1 LAGLGVNPDVFSQ
14 LLFKGIRLRFIIFV
28 ALNRNQLCMGKDIS
42 VYKKYIRLFWYVYA
56 AGVVSIFL
64 MFFMIAQGWLGFMP
78 SFEDLEN
85 PESLLASEVVSSDG
99 VVMGTYFKENRS
111 YVNYNELSPVL
122 LKALVATEDV
132 RYYSHSGIDIR
143 GLVRVVKGIVTG
155 DTNSG
160 GGSTISQQLAK
171 MLFPRDNL
179 DNKLELI
186 FRKFK
191 EWVIAVKL
199 EKSYTKEEILTMYL
213 NKYDFLNLAVGI
225 KSAATVYFNTTPDK
239 LTLEQSAMLVGM
251 AKNSSLY
258 NPVRRPELTLQ
269 RRNVVLE
276 QMEKYG
282 YISKPECD
290 AAQSQPLHLDYHKVD
305 FKTGLAPYF
314 REYLR
319 VAMNADKPERSDYAS
334 WQSEKYREDLI
345 DWETNPLYGWCKKN
359 KKADGTT
366 YNLYRDGLRI
376 ITTIDSRMQKY
387 AEEALNYHLR
397 KNLQPSFNKHMR
409 SLKNKPF
416 SNNLSDEAVDG
427 ILDQAI
433 KQSRRYWLAKNSGKS
448 WEEIKQIFNRPVEM
462 SVFSYKGDRDTMMTP
477 LDSMRYSL
485 SIFRSSFMS
494 MEVKTGYVKAYV
506 GGPDYSHFMYD
517 MVKGGKRQVGSTV
530 KPFLYTLAMQN
541 GMSPCSKVPNVPQ
554 QFILPDG
561 TIWEAKNSGKTKFDD
576 KMVTLKWGLA
586 HSVNQVSAWVMKQYN
601 PQSVVDVMKKMGI
614 YSPIDPVPSMFL
626 GTSDV
631 TLYEMVGAY
640 GTFANKGVF
649 TQPIF
654 VTRIEDRHGN
664 VISTFRAERH
674 DAIDEQTAYL
684 MTELMRGVVDAGSG
698 GRLRWSPDYGGF
710 RGPIAAKTGTT
721 QNHSDG
727 WFIGVTPQL
736 VSGAWTGAELRSIHF
751 EDLDS
756 GQGARMAL
764 PIWGYYMRKVYADH
778 SLPYRDQVDFER
790 PANFSGDVNCDDPE
804 SIEQDQDNSEEF
816 F

>member
-1 LAGLGVNPDVFSQ
+1 MN
-14 LLFKGIRLRFIIFV
+14 
-28 ALNRNQLCMGKDIS
+28 KDIS
-42 VYKKYIRLFWYVYA
+42 FFKRFIRIFWILYV
-56 AGVVSIFL
+56 AGVLSIML
-64 MFFMIAQGWLGFMP
+64 LFFMIAQGWLGYMP

-85 PESLLASEVVSSDG
+85 PESLLASEVVSADG
-99 VVMGTYFKENRS
+99 VVLGKYFKENRS
-111 YVNYNELSPVL
+111 FVDYEEFSPQL
-122 LKALVATEDV
+122 RNALIATEDV
-132 RYYSHSGIDIR
+132 RFFEHSGIDIR
-143 GLVRVVKGIVTG
+143 GLVRVVKGIITA

-179 DNKLELI
+179 DSKIKLI

-225 KSAATVYFNTTPDK
+225 KSAAAIYFNTTPGN
-239 LTLEQSAMLVGM
+239 LRLEQAAMLVGM

-258 NPVRRPELTLQ
+258 NPVRRPELTLK
-269 RRNVVLE
+269 RRNVVLS
-276 QMEKYG
+276 QMDKYG
-282 YISKPECD
+282 FISSSECK
-290 AAQSQPLHLDYHKVD
+290 AAQALPLGLDYHKVD

-319 VAMNADKPERSDYAS
+319 QIMNATRPEKSNYRG
-334 WQSEKYREDLI
+334 WQMQKYVEDSV
-345 DWETNPLYGWCKKN
+345 DWATNPLYGWCHKN
-359 KKADGTT
+359 KKTDGSS
-366 YNLYRDGLRI
+366 YNLYRDGIRI
-376 ITTIDSRMQKY
+376 VTTLDSRMQRY
-387 AEEALNYHLR
+387 AEEALIYHLKR
-397 KNLQPSFNKHMR
+397 NLQPSFRKHMR
-409 SLKNKPF
+409 SLKNRPF
-416 SNNLSDEAVDG
+416 SNDLSDEEVNG
-427 ILDQAI
+427 IMDQAI
-433 KQSRRYWLAKNSGKS
+433 KQTERYRLAKLNGKS
-448 WEEIKQIFNRPVEM
+448 WDEIKKMFDTPVEM
-462 SVFSYKGDRDTMMTP
+462 SVFSYKGDRDTLLSP
-477 LDSMRYSL
+477 LDSMKYYF

-494 MEVKTGYVKAYV
+494 MEVKTGHVKAYV

-541 GMSPCSKVPNVPQ
+541 GMSPCSKVPNVKQ

-561 TIWEAKNSGKTKFDD
+561 TIWEAKNSAPTKFDD

-586 HSVNQVSAWVMKQYN
+586 HSVNQVSAWVMKQFN
-601 PQSVVDVMKKMGI
+601 PQSVADIMKKMGV

-626 GTSDV
+626 GTSDI

-640 GTFANKGVF
+640 GTFANKGVY

-654 VTRIEDRHGN
+654 VTRIEDSHGN
-664 VISTFRAERH
+664 LISTFRPEKH

-684 MTELMRGVVDAGSG
+684 MIDLMRGVVDAGSG

-710 RGPIAAKTGTT
+710 KGPIAAKTGTT

-736 VSGAWTGAELRSIHF
+736 VNGSWTGGELRSIHF
-751 EDLDS
+751 EDLQS

-764 PIWGYYMRKVYADH
+764 PIWGYFMRKVYADR
-778 SLPYRDQVDFER
+778 SLPYRDNIDFEQ
-790 PANFSGDVNCDDPE
+790 PLNFNTNINCDDPE
-804 SIEQDQDNSEEF
+804 SIEQSQDNSEDF